1 MLRPVQLPSGIII
14 DLDKCLAIVPSST
27 SNHTDVILAGVE
39 QHIALDSID
48 SEMLSAVIR
57 QQIVSEPRYPFEF
70 RTIDQESQRRG
81 QVSQKLKLLWQKR
94 EEISKQPDADKVFKM
109 FAEIVDAERS
119 PGQKLYS

>member
-48 SEMLSAVIR
+48 SEMLSTVIR

-70 RTIDQESQRRG
+70 RTIDRESQRRG
-81 QVSQKLKLLWQKR
+81 QVS
-94 EEISKQPDADKVFKM
+94 
-109 FAEIVDAERS
+109 
-119 PGQKLYS
+119 